1 MTTQELWRA
10 VLGELELAISPANFK
25 TWFGQA
31 QLQSFEGGSIIISVP
46 NGVAKTWLETKYNKQ
61 IILSV
66 ERILCQPVQKIVVKI
81 ESAAGRQAA
90 QAAAAAMQIAA
101 QPQQHSTLHS
111 PVTTSYQPNNTS
123 FQQNNRPESAQ
134 NIISARPAAQSA
146 SSSVAQQTRTT
157 NPSPQ
162 TTITDRIEA
171 KNKFGLNPRYTF
183 ESFIVGKTNELAH
196 AAAQAIA
203 NRPGEIYNPLF
214 IYGGVGLGKTH
225 LIQAIGNRISAN
237 QPNVKIL
244 YISSERFTNEFVAAI
259 RSGSI
264 KQFKETYR
272 TIDLLLIDD
281 IQFIAGKTETQEEF
295 FHTFNELHQANRQI
309 VMTSDRPPKAI
320 PGLEDRLRSRFEWG
334 MIADVAS
341 PDLETRVAIL
351 ESKCQEKHCALTKEI
366 LQVTASLVKSNI
378 RELEGALN
386 KIIAHHQL
394 HGETPTVESVR
405 QLLSGHDEQSYKK
418 SLTPRELTHMVS
430 QYFDVSIEELVSANR
445 EKRLAFPRQIIMYLL
460 REELRCSFPSIGQ
473 ELGGRD
479 HTTAMHAHDKITREL
494 ENDMKLK
501 QDMAAIRQR
510 LYTITSQQV

>member
-1 MTTQELWRA
+1 M
-10 VLGELELAISPANFK
+10 
-25 TWFGQA
+25 
-31 QLQSFEGGSIIISVP
+31 
-46 NGVAKTWLETKYNKQ
+46 
-61 IILSV
+61 
-66 ERILCQPVQKIVVKI
+66 IVRI
-81 ESAAGRQAA
+81 ESAGRPAA
-90 QAAAAAMQIAA
+90 QAAAAAIQMASAA
-101 QPQQHSTLHS
+101 
-111 PVTTSYQPNNTS
+111 VTTAASTPVSTGS
-123 FQQNNRPESAQ
+123 GSGGSTTVGQQ
-134 NIISARPAAQSA
+134 ISTQIPQRTFARSE
-146 SSSVAQQTRTT
+146 TT
-157 NPSPQ
+157 GTQ
-162 TTITDRIEA
+162 TTVTDRIEA

-196 AAAQAIA
+196 AAAQATA
-203 NRPGEIYNPLF
+203 NRPGEVYNPLF

-244 YISSERFTNEFVAAI
+244 YISSERFTNEFVSAI

-272 TIDLLLIDD
+272 NIDLLLIDD

-351 ESKCQEKHCALTKEI
+351 ESKCIEKKCNLSKEL
-366 LQVTASLVKSNI
+366 LQVIATLVKNNI

-386 KIIAHHQL
+386 KILAHHQL
-394 HGETPTVESVR
+394 RGEPPTVDSVKG
-405 QLLSGHDEQSYKK
+405 LLSSYEEQSYKK
-418 SLTPRELTHMVS
+418 SLTPRELTTMVS
-430 QYFDVSIEELVSANR
+430 QYFDVSIDELLSANR
-445 EKRLAFPRQIIMYLL
+445 EKRLAFPRQIVMYLL
-460 REELRCSFPSIGQ
+460 REELKCSFPSIGQ

-479 HTTAMHAHDKITREL
+479 HTTAMHAYEKITREL

-501 QDMAAIRQR
+501 QDVAAIRQR
-510 LYTITSQQV
+510 LYTIV

>member
-1 MTTQELWRA
+1 MTPHELWRA

-25 TWFGQA
+25 TWFGQT
-31 QLQSFEGGSIIISVP
+31 QLQSFESGTITISVP
-46 NGVAKTWLETKYNKQ
+46 NAIAKTWLENKYQKQ
-61 IILSV
+61 IIQSI
-66 ERILCQPVQKIVVKI
+66 ERILGQPVQKIVFRI
-81 ESAAGRQAA
+81 ESAARPVVQAIEA
-90 QAAAAAMQIAA
+90 VQIA
-101 QPQQHSTLHS
+101 QPQQHS
-111 PVTTSYQPNNTS
+111 VTS
-123 FQQNNRPESAQ
+123 QNHNPSVA
-134 NIISARPAAQSA
+134 PAANQSRPQLINRA
-146 SSSVAQQTRTT
+146 DA
-157 NPSPQ
+157 PSMQ
-162 TTITDRIEA
+162 TTVTERIEA

-183 ESFIVGKTNELAH
+183 ETFIVGKTNELAH
-196 AAAQAIA
+196 AAAQAVA
-203 NRPGEIYNPLF
+203 NRPGEVYNPLF

-237 QPNVKIL
+237 DPNTKIL

-272 TIDLLLIDD
+272 SIDLLLIDD

-351 ESKCQEKHCALTKEI
+351 ESKCIEKKCALSKEL
-366 LQVTASLVKSNI
+366 LQVIATLVKSNI

-386 KIIAHHQL
+386 KILAHHQL
-394 HGETPTVESVR
+394 RGESPTVDSVKS
-405 QLLSGHDEQSYKK
+405 LLSGYEEQSYKK
-418 SLTPRELTHMVS
+418 SLTPKELTVVVA
-430 QYFDVSIEELVSANR
+430 QYFDISVDELMSANR
-445 EKRLAFPRQIIMYLL
+445 EKRLAFPRQIIMFLL
-460 REELRCSFPSIGQ
+460 REELKCSFPSIGQ
-473 ELGGRD
+473 EMGGRD
-479 HTTAMHAHDKITREL
+479 HTTAMHAYEKITREL

-501 QDMAAIRQR
+501 QDLAAIRQR
-510 LYTITSQQV
+510 LYTITQG

>member
-1 MTTQELWRA
+1 MTTQELWHA
-10 VLGELELAISPANFK
+10 VLGELELAISQANFK
-25 TWFGQA
+25 TWFGQTH
-31 QLQSFEGGSIIISVP
+31 LQSFDKGAITISVP
-46 NGVAKTWLETKYNKQ
+46 NGVAKSWLENKYQKQ
-61 IILSV
+61 IIHSI
-66 ERILCQPVQKIVVKI
+66 ERILGQPVQKITFRI
-81 ESAAGRQAA
+81 ESASHPMPQLSAPTPVAA
-90 QAAAAAMQIAA
+90 TNPAPSNA
-101 QPQQHSTLHS
+101 QSMNHSGM
-111 PVTTSYQPNNTS
+111 TSAPQPNRAVNSS
-123 FQQNNRPESAQ
+123 FP
-134 NIISARPAAQSA
+134 
-146 SSSVAQQTRTT
+146 T
-157 NPSPQ
+157 Q
-162 TTITDRIEA
+162 TTVTERIEA

-196 AAAQAIA
+196 AAAQAVA
-203 NRPGEIYNPLF
+203 NRPGEVYNPLF

-237 QPNVKIL
+237 DPQIKIL

-272 TIDLLLIDD
+272 NIDLLLIDD

-295 FHTFNELHQANRQI
+295 FHTFNELHQANKQI

-351 ESKCQEKHCALTKEI
+351 ESKCIEKKCTLNKEL
-366 LQVTASLVKSNI
+366 LQVVATLVKSNI

-386 KIIAHHQL
+386 KILAQHQL
-394 HGETPTVESVR
+394 RGEAPTVESVKI
-405 QLLSGHDEQSYKK
+405 LLSGYEEQSYRK
-418 SLTPRELTHMVS
+418 SLTPKELTSVVS
-430 QYFDVSIEELVSANR
+430 QYFDVSIDELMSANR

-460 REELRCSFPSIGQ
+460 REELKCSFPSIGQ
-473 ELGGRD
+473 EMGGRD
-479 HTTAMHAHDKITREL
+479 HTTAMHAYEKISRES

-501 QDMAAIRQR
+501 QDIAAIRQR
-510 LYTITSQQV
+510 LYTITQG

>member
-10 VLGELELAISPANFK
+10 VLGELELSISPANFK

-31 QLQSFEGGSIIISVP
+31 QLHSFEAGSILISVP
-46 NGVAKTWLETKYNKQ
+46 NGVAKTWLETKYQKQ

-66 ERILCQPVQKIVVKI
+66 ERILAQPVQKMIVRI
-81 ESAAGRQAA
+81 ESAGRPAA
-90 QAAAAAMQIAA
+90 QAAAAAIQMASAA
-101 QPQQHSTLHS
+101 
-111 PVTTSYQPNNTS
+111 VTTAASTPVSTGS
-123 FQQNNRPESAQ
+123 GSGGSTTVGQQ
-134 NIISARPAAQSA
+134 ISTQIPQRTFARSE
-146 SSSVAQQTRTT
+146 TT
-157 NPSPQ
+157 GTQ
-162 TTITDRIEA
+162 TTVTDRIEA

-196 AAAQAIA
+196 AAAQATA
-203 NRPGEIYNPLF
+203 NRPGEVYNPLF

-244 YISSERFTNEFVAAI
+244 YISSERFTNEFVSAI

-272 TIDLLLIDD
+272 NIDLLLIDD

-351 ESKCQEKHCALTKEI
+351 ESKCIEKKCNLSKEL
-366 LQVTASLVKSNI
+366 LQVIATLVKNNI

-386 KIIAHHQL
+386 RIVAFHQL
-394 HGETPTVESVR
+394 NNSLPTVESTRGILSTISSNPKKGGLTARRLIQAVADFFEISIDD
-405 QLLSGHDEQSYKK
+405 LLGTCRKK
-418 SLTPRELTHMVS
+418 
-430 QYFDVSIEELVSANR
+430 ELVV
-445 EKRLAFPRQIIMYLL
+445 PRQITMWLM
-460 REELRCSFPSIGQ
+460 REEMSASFPNIGH

-479 HTTAMHAHDKITREL
+479 HTTAMHACHKINLSLQRDEKIK
-494 ENDMKLK
+494 NDIALL
-501 QDMAAIRQR
+501 RQKI
-510 LYTITSQQV
+510 YQV